1 MQRMNDIKIC
11 PSINKFLAL
20 LFFGGLWI
28 RFYSNM
34 HILVSLPIL
43 FLFSIIFFT
52 LYMVKFQT
60 DIQEIY
66 FFIALIDLFALVA
79 VIINANHTI
88 ADVILLMSW
97 QAFGLLMYEMKT
109 RESLKLV
116 RLLAIVSII
125 LIALKM
131 ILIFK
136 EYEWGWM
143 ILSTRMGSNSAS
155 IFILEFLYL
164 DAFFKISDGK
174 KLRYPLAIIA
184 FAMVF
189 MAGGIV
195 GILTVPLLIMGMYLY
210 KYNNKLHMV
219 TRFLSIIVFLGLCMI
234 YIVLFKTT
242 IIGEAFKFIK
252 QGDASSRFLMWK
264 NYYQLVVGNISG
276 LIWGANIS
284 GNDLL
289 MTYRNLHNCFF
300 NWHYFYGL
308 LPFISFVGIIL
319 YDLKESVRQKQY
331 LYMVIV
337 LTAIFR
343 SMSDEAT
350 YAFMP
355 IWIFI
360 FCDLYSSKKKK
371 FRKKMDFQGGLISGK
386 NCVDKFI

>member
-1 MQRMNDIKIC
+1 MNDIKIC

-34 HILVSLPIL
+34 HILVSLPIF
-43 FLFSIIFFT
+43 FLFSMIFFT

-66 FFIALIDLFALVA
+66 FFIALIDLFALIA
-79 VIINANHTI
+79 VIINANHTV

-116 RLLAIVSII
+116 RFLAIVSIF

-155 IFILEFLYL
+155 IFVLEFLFL
-164 DAFFKISDGK
+164 DAFFRISDGK

-184 FAMVF
+184 FIMVF

-195 GILTVPLLIMGMYLY
+195 GILTVPLLIIGMYLY

-219 TRFLSIIVFLGLCMI
+219 TRFLSIIVFLGLCML
-234 YIVLFKTT
+234 YIALFKTT
-242 IIGEAFKFIK
+242 IVKEAFEFIK

-264 NYYQLVVGNISG
+264 NYYQLVTENISG

-331 LYMVIV
+331 LYMIIV

-371 FRKKMDFQGGLISGK
+371 FRKKTNIQGGHISGE
-386 NCVDKFI
+386 NCIDKFI